1 MSKKKVTKKTV
12 KKRAPSGAEERFV
25 DNLIIRGEAVKKTG
39 GKQKLPP
46 GATHWIVENKDE
58 KTSTV
63 KRGRFS
69 LI

>member
-1 MSKKKVTKKTV
+1 MARKKATGKTV
-12 KKRAPSGAEERFV
+12 KNRAKSDAEERFV
-25 DNLIIRGEAVKKTG
+25 DNLVIRGEAVKKTG
-39 GKQKLPP
+39 GNQKLPP

-58 KTSTV
+58 KAIKV

>member
-1 MSKKKVTKKTV
+1 MAKKKVTKKTV
-12 KKRAPSGAEERFV
+12 KKRAQPGAEERFV

-58 KTSTV
+58 KAITV

>member
-1 MSKKKVTKKTV
+1 MAKKKVKKKSV
-12 KKRAPSGAEERFV
+12 KKRTKTGAEERFV
-25 DNLIIRGEAVKKTG
+25 DNLVIRGEAVKKAG
-39 GKQKLPP
+39 GMKKLPP

-58 KTSTV
+58 KSVTV